1 VVTRSELE
9 ALSTKELHDRAVA
22 RAERHLDVG
31 FLWDLV
37 RALPVAEEVAGD
49 DQHSKID
56 IARPLALL
64 NDFRNADEG
73 ELGEALRPLY
83 LDYLEEHGDD

>member
-1 VVTRSELE
+1 MVTRSELE

>member
-1 VVTRSELE
+1 MSTREELE
-9 ALSTKELHDRAVA
+9 QLDTAALHDRAVE

-49 DQHSKID
+49 NEMARADV
-56 IARPLALL
+56 ARPIALL
-64 NDFRNADEG
+64 NDWRRAGKG
-73 ELGEALRPLY
+73 ELGEALRPMY
-83 LDYLEEHGDD
+83 IDYLLDHPE

>member
-1 VVTRSELE
+1 MPARDELE
-9 ALSTKELHDRAVA
+9 GLTTKELHDRAVS
-22 RAERHLDVG
+22 RAERRLDVA

-64 NDFRNADEG
+64 NDIRNADEG
-73 ELGEALRPLY
+73 ELGEALRPMY
-83 LDYLEEHGDD
+83 IDYLEEHGDD

>member
-1 VVTRSELE
+1 MPTRPELE
-9 ALSTKELHDRAVA
+9 ELSTKELHDRAVA
-22 RAERHLDVG
+22 RAERHLDVT

-37 RALPVAEEVAGD
+37 RAIPVAEEVAGD

-73 ELGEALRPLY
+73 KLGEALRPLY
-83 LDYLEEHGDD
+83 IDYLQEHGDG